1 MDPRLISEMLP
12 RLVAA
17 SMVFFLRASSS
28 SSSALLVRGVGVRR
42 CHRRSVNCAFVNDPT
57 FPGVGRRKIIS
68 LPSSRPSHLNFSSAS
83 RDDNAQSSSDDNSIS
98 LLLQSN
104 DVELNELNDN
114 CLLALRRSPSLI
126 AENAL
131 KAYVK
136 QKRRR
141 EANGT
146 EKISDPSNYIMA
158 VLRNAITAPLTSA
171 DSMKAAPIRRSPQI
185 IATPSPPTDM
195 PPQQHTTPVLDSIM
209 IEDQELSIIEEEASD
224 SIEIMPVV
232 SKKMMMATPKLE
244 MTSAKFPTE
253 IPQYSGNKRPAV
265 VDSVERVTMEYVD
278 ECISC
283 LAKLEKPII
292 ELSGVGPKTE
302 AAFHSL
308 GLFTLRDF
316 LWFLPRNYIDRSRF
330 EKSITNVTDGEI
342 GTFLLT
348 VGKAKTSNTVS
359 CTDETGND
367 VDVTF
372 FFGRS
377 RQGMIMAS
385 TAIQKF
391 TKKGTV
397 SMIVSGKVTHSEG
410 GRIVLFNPDVVI
422 PPDQVDSL
430 GIEPVYSLSSGLT
443 QKKVMSAVDEALVVA
458 EELLQLLPESLP
470 DDILTKVNW
479 PTLARAIALTHKP
492 TSMEETKLDSPVR
505 QRIAFE
511 ELSIQQARLALSRWN
526 LKHYGVTAD
535 ILQRKNRVHSSWKDS
550 PLVSAAIA
558 ALPFNLTS
566 YQTKCLTELWDDAIA
581 GNDGRMLRL
590 LQGDVGSGKT
600 VMAYL
605 LGLGCVEARQGGGRV
620 VSIMC
625 PTQLLAAQHVRTIS
639 EYAAQLQSQGEWTI
653 TVELLTGSVIGK
665 SREDLL
671 RRLETLNEKDV
682 VFLIGTR
689 ALATP
694 EIVNRLTRLPTV
706 TSDHDSKGLALAIVD
721 EEQRFGVL
729 QRLALTT
736 CAANSLFMSATPIPR
751 SISLKRSALVD
762 FTVLESEP
770 RSVSTTIVSSD
781 MLEQVLSVLMSKIE
795 DGSKCFW
802 VLPRIGLGHSS
813 SDENEGR
820 DVDSADSLNVISR
833 YNMLKEMFGQESVC
847 HVHGKM
853 AQNEREEQVA
863 LFSDPSSK
871 AAILVGTTVIEVG
884 IDIPNTN
891 ILIVEDADR
900 FGLSQLHQLRGRIGR
915 AGSRSDL
922 KCSCILLSNII
933 TMKNQDG
940 PAPSLTRLQILQ
952 KSNKGEEIADADFFL
967 RGPGKCEYISVLSH
981 QLRYPP
987 TNLCPYVYCR

>member
-1 MDPRLISEMLP
+1 MLGRP

-28 SSSALLVRGVGVRR
+28 SALLGRGMGVLR
-42 CHRRSVNCAFVNDPT
+42 CHRQSVNCGFVNDPSC
-57 FPGVGRRKIIS
+57 PGVGRRYKTIR
-68 LPSSRPSHLNFSSAS
+68 LPRPSSPLHFSSTS
-83 RDDNAQSSSDDNSIS
+83 RDDNAQSSNDSNSIS

-104 DVELNELNDN
+104 NVELNELNEN

-126 AENAL
+126 AESAL
-131 KAYVK
+131 RAYVK
-136 QKRRR
+136 QKLRR

-158 VLRNAITAPLTSA
+158 VLRNAITPPPPSA
-171 DSMKAAPIRRSPQI
+171 DSMKAPVRRSQQI
-185 IATPSPPTDM
+185 IATPSSSLDM
-195 PPQQHTTPVLDSIM
+195 PPLNIPPQHTTNVLDSM
-209 IEDQELSIIEEEASD
+209 KTNDQEVSIIEEEASD
-224 SIEIMPVV
+224 SMEIMPVL
-232 SKKMMMATPKLE
+232 SKKMMATPKLE
-244 MTSAKFPTE
+244 MTSATFPTE
-253 IPQYSGNKRPAV
+253 IPQYSINKRHAI
-265 VDSVERVTMEYVD
+265 DSVNRLTMEYVD
-278 ECISC
+278 KCISC
-283 LAKLEKPII
+283 LAKLEQPII
-292 ELSGVGPKTE
+292 ELLGVGPKTE

-316 LWFLPRNYIDRSRF
+316 LWFFPRNYIDRSLIR
-330 EKSITNVTDGEI
+330 KSITNVTDGEI

-377 RQGMIMAS
+377 RQGMILAN

-391 TKKGTV
+391 SKKGTI
-397 SMIVSGKVTHSEG
+397 SMIVSGKVTHSDA
-410 GRIVLFNPDVVI
+410 GRIVLFNPEVVI
-422 PPDQVDSL
+422 PPDEVDSL
-430 GIEPVYSLSSGLT
+430 GIEPVYSLSTGLT
-443 QKKVMSAVDEALVVA
+443 QKKVMSAVEEALVVA
-458 EELLQLLPESLP
+458 AELLQLLPESLP
-470 DDILTKVNW
+470 DDILTKVHW
-479 PTLARAIALTHKP
+479 PKLAQAIALTHKP

-535 ILQRKNRVHSSWKDS
+535 ILQKNRVHSSWKDS

-620 VSIMC
+620 VAIMC

-639 EYAAQLQSQGEWTI
+639 EYAAQLQSQCEWTV

-671 RRLETLNEKDV
+671 RRRLETSNEKDV

-689 ALATP
+689 ALATSD
-694 EIVNRLTRLPTV
+694 IVNRLKQLPTV
-706 TSDHDSKGLALAIVD
+706 TSDHGNKGLALAIVD

-751 SISLKRSALVD
+751 SISLKRSAMVD
-762 FTVLESEP
+762 FTILESEP
-770 RSVSTTIVSSD
+770 RSVATTIVSSD
-781 MLEQVLSVLMSKIE
+781 MLEQVLSVLRSKIE

-802 VLPRIGLGHSS
+802 VLPRIGLGQS
-813 SDENEGR
+813 SDDNEGR
-820 DVDSADSLNVISR
+820 DIDSVDSLNVISR
-833 YNMLKEMFGQESVC
+833 YNMLKEMFGHDSVC

-853 AQNEREEQVA
+853 AQNEREEQVT
-863 LFSDPSSK
+863 LFADPSSK

-933 TMKNQDG
+933 STKNQDG

-981 QLRYPP
+981 QLR
-987 TNLCPYVYCR
+987 

>member
-1 MDPRLISEMLP
+1 M
-12 RLVAA
+12 
-17 SMVFFLRASSS
+17 
-28 SSSALLVRGVGVRR
+28 
-42 CHRRSVNCAFVNDPT
+42 
-57 FPGVGRRKIIS
+57 
-68 LPSSRPSHLNFSSAS
+68 
-83 RDDNAQSSSDDNSIS
+83 
-98 LLLQSN
+98 
-104 DVELNELNDN
+104 ELNELNEN
-114 CLLALRRSPSLI
+114 CLLALRRSPNLI

-131 KAYVK
+131 RAYVK
-136 QKRRR
+136 QKLRR

-158 VLRNAITAPLTSA
+158 VLRNAITPPPSV
-171 DSMKAAPIRRSPQI
+171 KAPIRRPQQMM
-185 IATPSPPTDM
+185 IATPSSSLDIAPLDIPP
-195 PPQQHTTPVLDSIM
+195 QHTTTVLDSM
-209 IEDQELSIIEEEASD
+209 KTNDQELPIIEEEASD
-224 SIEIMPVV
+224 SMEIMPVV
-232 SKKMMMATPKLE
+232 SKIKMATHKLE
-244 MTSAKFPTE
+244 MTSAKFPTQ
-253 IPQYSGNKRPAV
+253 ITQYSDNKLHDI
-265 VDSVERVTMEYVD
+265 DSVERVTMEYVNK
-278 ECISC
+278 CISC
-283 LAKLEKPII
+283 LAKLEQPII

-316 LWFLPRNYIDRSRF
+316 LWFFPRNYIDRSLIQ
-330 EKSITNVTDGEI
+330 KSITNVTDGEI

-391 TKKGTV
+391 SKKGTM
-397 SMIVSGKVTHSEG
+397 SMIVSGKVTLSDT
-410 GRIVLFNPDVVI
+410 GRIVIFNPEVVI

-443 QKKVMSAVDEALVVA
+443 QKKVMSAVEEALVVA
-458 EELLQLLPESLP
+458 EELLQILPESLP
-470 DDILTKVNW
+470 DDILTKVHW
-479 PTLARAIALTHKP
+479 PKLAQAIALTHKP

-535 ILQRKNRVHSSWKDS
+535 ILQRKNRAHSSWKDS

-558 ALPFNLTS
+558 ALPFNLTP

-620 VSIMC
+620 VAIMC

-639 EYAAQLQSQGEWTI
+639 EYAAQLQSHSRWTI
-653 TVELLTGSVIGK
+653 TVELLTGSVIGN

-671 RRLETLNEKDV
+671 RRLETPSENDV

-694 EIVNRLTRLPTV
+694 DIVHRLKQLPTV
-706 TSDHDSKGLALAIVD
+706 TSDHGSKGLALAIVD

-729 QRLALTT
+729 QRLALTK

-762 FTVLESEP
+762 FTVLKSEP
-770 RSVSTTIVSSD
+770 RSVATTIISSD
-781 MLEQVLSVLMSKIE
+781 MLEQVLSVLRSKIE

-802 VLPRIGLGHSS
+802 VLPRIGLGQSS
-813 SDENEGR
+813 EDNESR

-833 YNMLKEMFGQESVC
+833 YNMLKEMFGNASVC

-853 AQNEREEQVA
+853 AQKEREEQVT
-863 LFSDPSSK
+863 LFADLSSK

-915 AGSRSDL
+915 SGSRSDL

-933 TMKNQDG
+933 TTKNQNG

-967 RGPGKCEYISVLSH
+967 RGPGKCEYISLLGH
-981 QLRYPP
+981 QLRYSV
-987 TNLCPYVYCR
+987 LSIIYVVYIQVIC